1 MKCIGRATIRPANAP
16 TALDVVAEEDTKQAE
31 GSHPAKE
38 AYAKPARLP
47 ITVKIIVIFMLKII
61 IKNSKNKVTMLI
73 FVEKII
79 HTTMIK

>member
-16 TALDVVAEEDTKQAE
+16 TALEVVAEEDTKQAE

-47 ITVKIIVIFMLKII
+47 ITVKIIVIFMFKNI
-61 IKNSKNKVTMLI
+61 IKYSKNKVTMLI
-73 FVEKII
+73 LLKKII
-79 HTTMIK
+79 DTTMIK

>member
-38 AYAKPARLP
+38 AYAKPTRLP
-47 ITVKIIVIFMLKII
+47 ITVNIIVIFMIKNI
-61 IKNSKNKVTMLI
+61 IKYSKNKVPM
-73 FVEKII
+73 
-79 HTTMIK
+79 

>member
-47 ITVKIIVIFMLKII
+47 ITVKIIVIFMFKNI
-61 IKNSKNKVTMLI
+61 IKYSKNKVTMLI
-73 FVEKII
+73 LLKKII
-79 HTTMIK
+79 DTTMIK

>member
-16 TALDVVAEEDTKQAE
+16 ITLDVVAEEDTKQAE

-47 ITVKIIVIFMLKII
+47 ITVNIIVIFI
-61 IKNSKNKVTMLI
+61 IKN
-73 FVEKII
+73 II
-79 HTTMIK
+79 KC

>member
-47 ITVKIIVIFMLKII
+47 ITVKIIVIFMFKNI
-61 IKNSKNKVTMLI
+61 IKYSKNKVTMLI
-73 FVEKII
+73 LLKKIYSGQQ
-79 HTTMIK
+79 